1 MSLYEKDSIVA
12 LATPRGIGALAVIR
26 VSGASLSY
34 LFTKLT
40 NVKNIKQRYAY
51 YRQIFSSSGEVL
63 DNSLIIFFKG
73 PSSFTGEDVV
83 EISCHGGE
91 VVSKKIIH
99 QLIDYGCRASEPGE
113 FSKRAFM
120 NGKIDLVEAESINGI
135 IHSRSF
141 LEAKNSLMNLGGQT
155 QKNLTSI
162 KNSLVDLLMIVE
174 HELDFVEEE
183 ISLLSNNKIQKTLK
197 DAVLSLKKII
207 NGSLVGK
214 KIGTGFRVVLVGA
227 PNAGKSS
234 LFNSLLGY
242 NRAIVSSV
250 KGTTRD
256 VVEAFVEV
264 GGYPVVL
271 ADTAGHHSTSD
282 LLDLK
287 GIKKTEEEIGR
298 ADIVVVVDEKNP
310 ELFIEPFK
318 IKNKPVIMVLS
329 KKDGA
334 KKNGAKKGRSK
345 KIETSSLKNKNIDSL
360 LTELSTTIKTSF
372 FNNESFFAPERQ
384 VVLLKKALAVLEGLL
399 GGSGD
404 MDVVVFSS
412 SLRSCI
418 NDLKEVFGEVYNE
431 DILNSI
437 FKGFCVGK

>member
-26 VSGASLSY
+26 VSGASLSS

-40 NVKNIKQRYAY
+40 SVKNIKQRYAY
-51 YRQIFSSSGEVL
+51 YKKIFSSSGEVL

-73 PSSFTGEDVV
+73 PSSFTGEDVI

-135 IHSRSF
+135 IHSKSF
-141 LEAKNSLMNLGGQT
+141 LEAKNSLMSLGGQT
-155 QKNLTSI
+155 QKNLTDI

-183 ISLLSNNKIQKTLK
+183 ISLLSNNKIQQTLK
-197 DAVLSLKKII
+197 NAVFSLKKII

-214 KIGTGFRVVLVGA
+214 KIGTGFRVVLVGP

-287 GIKKTEEEIGR
+287 GVKKTEEEIGR

-318 IKNKPVIMVLS
+318 IKNKPVIMVVS
-329 KKDGA
+329 KKDS
-334 KKNGAKKGRSK
+334 AKKGVSK

-360 LTELSTTIKTSF
+360 LTELSTTIKNSF
-372 FNNESFFAPERQ
+372 FNNEAFFAPERQ

-399 GGSGD
+399 GGSED

>member
-26 VSGASLSY
+26 VSGASLSS

-40 NVKNIKQRYAY
+40 SVKNIKQRYAY
-51 YRQIFSSSGEVL
+51 YKQILSSSGEVL

-73 PSSFTGEDVV
+73 PSSFTGEDVI

-91 VVSKKIIH
+91 VVSKKIIN
-99 QLIDYGCRASEPGE
+99 QLVDYGCRASEPGE
-113 FSKRAFM
+113 FSKRAFL

-135 IHSRSF
+135 IHSKSF
-141 LEAKNSLMNLGGQT
+141 LEAKNSLMSLGGQT
-155 QKNLTSI
+155 QKNLTDI

-183 ISLLSNNKIQKTLK
+183 ISVLSNNKIQKTLK
-197 DAVLSLKKII
+197 SAVFSLKKII

-287 GIKKTEEEIGR
+287 GVKKTEEEIGR
-298 ADIVVVVDEKNP
+298 ADIVVAVDEKNP

-329 KKDGA
+329 KKDR
-334 KKNGAKKGRSK
+334 AKKGGSK
-345 KIETSSLKNKNIDSL
+345 KIETSSLKNINIDSL
-360 LTELSTTIKTSF
+360 LTELSTTIKNSF
-372 FNNESFFAPERQ
+372 FNNEAFFTPERQ
-384 VVLLKKALAVLEGLL
+384 VVLLKKALVVLEDLL
-399 GGSGD
+399 SGSEG

-431 DILNSI
+431 DVLNSI